1 LVGDFL
7 MKRYLVLL
15 LLCLT
20 FTGVYPN
27 VTVTAQAPEVVAQ
40 DEQFRLQYTVNSQ
53 SVTDISKLPDIP
65 GFEVL
70 YGPSRSTSFSMQ
82 VINGKQT
89 QNSSTTYSYV
99 LMAKKKGT
107 FTMPQLTVTVNGH
120 NYTSN
125 TVHVKVM
132 ANSNAS
138 GSSSS
143 SSMHP
148 SVVKSPNTAKVSNKD
163 LFIAV
168 TANKSEVYEQEPV
181 LLTYRVYSRVNL
193 TELRG
198 NMPDLKGFMVKEVP
212 LPQQKSFSVDTFN
225 GENYY
230 TTVWSQYLMFPQQ
243 SGNLTIPKIKF
254 DGVVV
259 FSNPNIDLL
268 DAFFNGTSASIQQRK
283 TIIAPSLDIK
293 VKALPESPEGFSG
306 GVGAFT
312 IKARAKNPTLKQNET
327 LDLQVIVSGSGNVDL
342 IKAPNVEFPSDFDTY
357 DPKMTNSTKLTSSN
371 MNGSLTID
379 YLAVPKNKGHY
390 TIPSIKL
397 TYFDT
402 QTKSFKTIQT
412 EPVEIEV
419 LKGEKNIYTDKQ
431 REILAK
437 SDIRF
442 IKTGDVKLH
451 QKEDVFW
458 NTSLYWLMY
467 LAGLILTSVIF
478 YILNHRTTVKG
489 DSILM
494 RRRGANRLATR
505 RLKKALLLQKK
516 VQSDLFYEEML
527 NALNGFVADKLNI
540 PISELSK
547 ERMAEDLSASGVT
560 PELSDRYLRLL
571 DECEFMRYAGGTDK
585 NARMEDIYRQGL
597 DMIDLLDSA
606 IKRKK

>member
-1 LVGDFL
+1 
-7 MKRYLVLL
+7 M
-15 LLCLT
+15 CLT
-20 FTGVYPN
+20 FTGVYSN
-27 VTVTAQAPEVVAQ
+27 VTVTAQAPDVVAL

-53 SVTDISKLPDIP
+53 SVTDISKLPEIS

-82 VINGKQT
+82 IINGKQT

-107 FTMPQLTVTVNGH
+107 FTMPALTVTVNGRK
-120 NYTSN
+120 YTSN

-132 ANSNAS
+132 SNSNASS

-143 SSMHP
+143 RP
-148 SVVKSPNTAKVSNKD
+148 SVVKSPNTEKISNKD

-198 NMPDLKGFMVKEVP
+198 NMPDLKGFMVKEIP
-212 LPQQKSFSVDTFN
+212 LPQQKSFSIDTFN

-243 SGNLTIPKIKF
+243 SGKLTIPKIKF
-254 DGVVV
+254 DAVVV

-268 DAFFNGTSASIQQRK
+268 DAFFNGTSGSIQQKK
-283 TIIAPSLDIK
+283 TIITPSLDVK
-293 VKALPESPEGFSG
+293 VKPLPDSPEDFSG

-312 IKARAKNPTLKQNET
+312 IKAKAKNSTLKQNET
-327 LDLQVIVSGSGNVDL
+327 LDLQVVISGSGNVDL
-342 IKAPNVEFPSDFDTY
+342 IKAPKVEFPLDFDTY

-402 QTKSFKTIQT
+402 QAKSYKTIQT

-419 LKGEKNIYTDKQ
+419 LKGEKNVYADKQ

-451 QKEDVFW
+451 QKEDVLW
-458 NTSLYWLMY
+458 NTSFYWMLY
-467 LAGLILTSVIF
+467 LAGLILAGLVF
-478 YILNHRTTVKG
+478 YILNRRMTVKG

-494 RRRGANRLATR
+494 RRQGANRLATR
-505 RLKKALLLQKK
+505 RLKKALQLQRKA
-516 VQSDLFYEEML
+516 QSDMFYEEML

-547 ERMAEDLSASGVT
+547 ERMADDLSKSGVT
-560 PELSDRYLRLL
+560 PELSDRFLRLL

-585 NARMEDIYRQGL
+585 GERMEDIYRQGL
-597 DMIDLLDSA
+597 DVIDLLDSS
-606 IKRKK
+606 IKKKK